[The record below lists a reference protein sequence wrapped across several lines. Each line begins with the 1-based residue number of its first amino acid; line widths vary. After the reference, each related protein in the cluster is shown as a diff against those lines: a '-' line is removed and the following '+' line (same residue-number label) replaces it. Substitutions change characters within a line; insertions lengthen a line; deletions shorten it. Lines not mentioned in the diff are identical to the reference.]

1 MIIGNKYLV
10 NDIDDNWANTT
21 GKGHFIEEQF
31 KFIGERGTFNCMRV
45 LYAMS
50 YLGKDGEP
58 YLIDESELDQLD
70 EVISWGIKYNLH
82 IMISVTG
89 MPCKQI
95 ATMQDEG
102 VQSNDELFTDDSL
115 FQVFSDYWVML
126 AKRYADIPSK
136 YLSFEL
142 IAEPAVPDASVSL
155 YEEKLAPVLQAI
167 WEASPQRIVIVNDV
181 SKQIPENL
189 AKMGACISLHNGI
202 CTVDGLKVDRVDY
215 KGHWPMEY
223 LPGKFYPDDD
233 NSVLTL
239 RSASTFQEGTIRFFV
254 DRSWGSKGGLV
265 IQADGMTISSGE
277 ESESDVIDAV
287 IPEGTKELKIYGV
300 REYIYMYAFELRQS
314 DRKKIMLANHDLY
327 TINENEPMP
336 TILIKDDGTTANLD
350 TPKHVLNG
358 DYFETVLMGQAI
370 ACAKKYNVG
379 FILSEVGSD
388 TEDLSLPEYIAY
400 HTEWLKTL
408 QKDHISWMWNYM
420 DNVCGVKNRMWPEQ
434 IKIASTLLPIDG
446 TPMFY
451 NKEVFDMLEAYSR

>member
-1 MIIGNKYLV
+1 MIIGNKFLV

-45 LYAMS
+45 LYSMS

-58 YLIDESELDQLD
+58 DMIDESELDQLD

-82 IMISVTG
+82 IMISITG
-89 MPCKQI
+89 MPCKQNAI
-95 ATMQDEG
+95 MQKEN
-102 VQSNDELFTDDSL
+102 VNSNDELFTNDTL
-115 FQVFSDYWVML
+115 MGVFTDYWVML
-126 AKRYADIPSK
+126 AKRYADIPNK

-142 IAEPAVPDASVSL
+142 LAEPAVPDFSISL
-155 YEEKLAPVLQAI
+155 YEEKLAPVLRAM
-167 WEASPQRIVIVNDV
+167 WEVSPQRILIVNDV
-181 SKQIPENL
+181 SKQIPEEL

-202 CTVDGLKVDRVDY
+202 SMVDGLSVDRLNY

-223 LPGKFYPDDD
+223 LPGVFYLNDK
-233 NSVLTL
+233 NSVLKL
-239 RSASTFQEGTIRFFV
+239 RSDSTFTAGTIRLYI
-254 DRSWGSKGGLV
+254 DRSWGPGGLV
-265 IQADGMTISSGE
+265 IQADGTTINSGE
-277 ESESDVIDAV
+277 DEDNTIIEAA
-287 IPEGTKELKIYGV
+287 IPEGTKELSVSSI
-300 REYIYMYAFELRQS
+300 RQDMYMYAVELRQPG
-314 DRKKIMLANHDLY
+314 RTNVMLGNHDLY
-327 TINENEPMP
+327 MMNEPEPMP
-336 TILIKDDGTTANLD
+336 TILIRADGTTENLD
-350 TPKHVLNG
+350 SPKHVLNG
-358 DYFETVLMGQAI
+358 DYFDTVLMGKAI
-370 ACAKKYNVG
+370 ECAKKYNVG

-434 IKIASTLLPIDG
+434 IKIASTLLPIEG

-451 NKEVFDMLEAYSR
+451 NKEVFDMLETYSR